1 MSDYTVAIS
10 RFTVAVIG
18 RSFAVADSINSR
30 KSKIDLVFAYWHS
43 FGSFGRYFS
52 PGKAKTVRTV
62 TRMINDELDLYG
74 TRRDLRGR

>member
-1 MSDYTVAIS
+1 MAIS
-10 RFTVAVIG
+10 WLAAAVIG
-18 RSFAVADSINSR
+18 RPFAVTESINSR
-30 KSKIDLVFAYWHS
+30 KSKIDLVFAYRRS
-43 FGSFGRYFS
+43 FGSFGRYLS